1 MNRKTFLLIVIITAL
16 SLVGIIVIQ
25 VFWIKNA
32 VQLQENIFDNK
43 VRVALKSVV
52 NGLFETKLDTAAVMP
67 FCEKGCGMGD
77 ARFPARINTTLLDSL
92 IRSEFA
98 AMQIDKDYEYGIY
111 NPEKRMFYAGRSD
124 QYRNELYDS
133 RHCVSL
139 SCLYRSD
146 SYMLGAYFPNE
157 RSMLYMR
164 ILKWMVMSILF
175 LGVLVFGFT
184 YTILSFLKQKK
195 LSEMKT
201 DFVNNMTH
209 EFKTPIAT
217 ISLASEMLMKPQVSG
232 AEDKIR
238 KYASIIYDENLRLKN
253 QVEQVLRIAVLDKGE
268 ITLKLQK
275 VDLHEIIAQSI
286 RNSSLAIRERNGN
299 IKMNLLASKSKV
311 IGDQMHIENI
321 LTNLLDNANKYS
333 PNSPEINIS
342 TSNSDKGVFVVV
354 ADKGI
359 GISSENH
366 KHVFKKLFRVH
377 TGNVHDVKGFGLG
390 LFYVKTMVEA
400 HGGFIRLNSEVGQG
414 SSFEFFLPFNNT
426 NQQIHAGDES

>member
-77 ARFPARINTTLLDSL
+77 ARFPSRINSRLLDSL
-92 IRSEFA
+92 IRTEFA
-98 AMQIDKDYEYGIY
+98 GMQLDEEFEYGIY
-111 NPEKRMFYAGRSD
+111 NPEKKRFYAGHSERFQD
-124 QYRNELYDS
+124 QLMDS
-133 RHCVSL
+133 RHSVSL

-146 SYMLGAYFPNE
+146 SYVLGAYFPNE

-175 LGVLVFGFT
+175 LGVLIFGFT

-217 ISLASEMLMKPQVSG
+217 ISLASEMLMNPQVSG
-232 AEDKIR
+232 AEDRIR
-238 KYASIIYDENLRLKN
+238 KYAGIIYDENLRLKN

-268 ITLKLQK
+268 ITLKLQS
-275 VDLHEIIAQSI
+275 VDLHEIIAQSV
-286 RNSSLAIRERNGN
+286 RNSSLAIRERNGSV
-299 IKMNLLASKSKV
+299 KLNLLANKSLV
-311 IGDQMHIENI
+311 IADRMHIENI

-333 PNSPEINIS
+333 PNAPEITVS
-342 TSNSDKGVFVVV
+342 TSNSDTGVFVVV
-354 ADKGI
+354 TDKGI
-359 GISSENH
+359 GISPENH
-366 KHVFKKLFRVH
+366 KHVFKKLFRVP

-390 LFYVKTMVEA
+390 LFYVKTMVET
-400 HGGFIRLNSEVGQG
+400 HGGFIRLNSEIGQG
-414 SSFEFFLPFNNT
+414 SSFEFFLPFNNA
-426 NQQIHAGDES
+426 NKQIPSGDES

>member
-25 VFWIKNA
+25 VFWIRNA

-52 NGLFETKLDTAAVMP
+52 NGLFETKLDTTAAVP
-67 FCEKGCGMGD
+67 FCGKGCGMGD
-77 ARFPARINTTLLDSL
+77 SNFPSKINTTLLDSL
-92 IRSEFA
+92 IRIEFA
-98 AMQIDKDYEYGIY
+98 GMQIDKDYEYGIY
-111 NPEKRMFYAGRSD
+111 NPEKRTFHAGRSD
-124 QYRNELYDS
+124 LYRQQLMDS
-133 RHCVSL
+133 RHYVSL

-146 SYMLGAYFPNE
+146 SYVLGAYFPNE

-164 ILKWMVMSILF
+164 ILKWMIMSIIF
-175 LGVLVFGFT
+175 LGVLIFGFT

-195 LSEMKT
+195 LSEMKG

-217 ISLASEMLMKPQVSG
+217 ISLASEMLMNPQVSG

-238 KYASIIYDENLRLKN
+238 KYAGIIYDENLRLKN

-275 VDLHEIIAQSI
+275 IDLHEIITQSVH
-286 RNSSLAIRERNGN
+286 NFSLTIRERNGN
-299 IKMNLLASKSKV
+299 IKMNLLADNCKV
-311 IGDQMHIENI
+311 MADRMHIENI

-333 PNSPEINIS
+333 PHTPEITVS
-342 TSNSDKGVFVVV
+342 TGNSEAGVLITVQ
-354 ADKGI
+354 DKGI
-359 GISSENH
+359 GISPENH
-366 KHVFKKLFRVH
+366 KHIFKKLFRVH

-400 HGGFIRLNSEVGQG
+400 HGGFIRLTSDTGLG

-426 NQQIHAGDES
+426 NQQILAGDES

>member
-1 MNRKTFLLIVIITAL
+1 MNRKSFLLIVFISAL

-25 VFWIKNA
+25 LFWIKNA

-52 NGLFETKLDTAAVMP
+52 NGLFETKLDTSSVMP
-67 FCEKGCGMGD
+67 FCEKGCGMGE
-77 ARFPARINTTLLDSL
+77 AKLPSRINATLLDSL

-98 AMQIDKDYEYGIY
+98 GMELDKDYEYGIY
-111 NPEKRMFYAGRSD
+111 SPGKRTFYAGRSD
-124 QYRNELYDS
+124 NFRQQLMDS
-133 RHCVSL
+133 RHSVSL

-146 SYMLGAYFPNE
+146 SFRLGAFFPDE
-157 RSMLYMR
+157 RSMLYQR
-164 ILKWMVMSILF
+164 ILTWLIMSIIF
-175 LGVLVFGFT
+175 LGVLIFGFT

-217 ISLASEMLMKPQVSG
+217 ISLASEMLMNPQVSG
-232 AEDKIR
+232 AEDRIR
-238 KYASIIYDENLRLKN
+238 KYAGIIYDENLRLKN

-275 VDLHEIIAQSI
+275 VDLHELIAQSI
-286 RNSSLAIRERNGN
+286 RNFSLTIRERKGN
-299 IKMNLLASKSKV
+299 VKINLHAGNSKV
-311 IGDQMHIENI
+311 MADRMHIENI

-333 PNSPEINIS
+333 PNAPEITVS
-342 TSNSDKGVFVVV
+342 TSNTEAGVFVVI
-354 ADKGI
+354 ADNGI
-359 GISSENH
+359 GISPENH
-366 KHVFKKLFRVH
+366 KHVFKKFFRVH

-400 HGGFIRLNSEVGQG
+400 HGGFIRLNSENGQG
-414 SSFEFFLPFNNT
+414 SSFEFFLPFNTSDQNL
-426 NQQIHAGDES
+426 NAQDES

>member
-1 MNRKTFLLIVIITAL
+1 MKRKTFLLIVIITAL
-16 SLVGIIVIQ
+16 SLVGIIFIQ

-32 VQLQENIFDNK
+32 VELQEKIFHYR

-67 FCEKGCGMGD
+67 FCEKGCGMGE
-77 ARFPARINTTLLDSL
+77 AGFPSKINTKLLDSL
-92 IRSEFA
+92 IRSEFTE
-98 AMQIDKDYEYGIY
+98 MQIDMDYEYGIY
-111 NPEKRMFYAGRSD
+111 SPLKKIFYAGHST
-124 QYRNELYDS
+124 QYRQQLMDTHHNI
-133 RHCVSL
+133 SL

-146 SYMLGAYFPNE
+146 AYVLGAYFPDE
-157 RSMLYMR
+157 RSMLYRR
-164 ILKWMVMSILF
+164 ILKWLIMSFIF
-175 LGVLVFGFT
+175 LGILIFGFT

-232 AEDKIR
+232 AGDRIR
-238 KYASIIYDENLRLKN
+238 KYAGIIYDENLRLKN

-268 ITLKLQK
+268 ISLKLQK
-275 VDLHEIIAQSI
+275 VDLHEVIAQSV
-286 RNSSLAIRERNGN
+286 RNFSLIIRERNGV
-299 IKMNLLASKSKV
+299 IKTNLLAGNSFV
-311 IGDQMHIENI
+311 LADRMHIENM

-333 PNSPEINIS
+333 PGAPEITVS
-342 TSNSDKGVFVVV
+342 TRNSDTGVFIVVQ
-354 ADKGI
+354 DNGI

-366 KHVFKKLFRVH
+366 KHVFKKMFRVH

-390 LFYVKTMVEA
+390 LYYVKTMAEA
-400 HGGFIRLNSEVGQG
+400 HGGTIRLSSETGKG
-414 SSFEFFLPFNNT
+414 SSFEWFLPFIQP
-426 NQQIHAGDES
+426 NQQITPGNEY

>member
-16 SLVGIIVIQ
+16 SLAGIIVIQ
-25 VFWIKNA
+25 VFWIRNA

-52 NGLFETKLDTAAVMP
+52 NGLFETKLDTAAIMP

-77 ARFPARINTTLLDSL
+77 AKFPSRINSELLDSL
-92 IRSEFA
+92 IRREFA
-98 AMQIDKDYEYGIY
+98 SMEIDKDYEYGIY
-111 NPEKRMFYAGRSD
+111 SPDKKTFHAGHSSIYL
-124 QYRNELYDS
+124 QKLMDS
-133 RHCVSL
+133 RHFVSL

-146 SYMLGAYFPNE
+146 SYVLGAYFPNE

-164 ILKWMVMSILF
+164 ILKWMIMSIIF
-175 LGVLVFGFT
+175 LGVLIFGFA

-217 ISLASEMLMKPQVSG
+217 ISLASEMLMNPQVSG
-232 AEDKIR
+232 AEDRIR
-238 KYASIIYDENLRLKN
+238 KYAGIIYEENLRLKN
-253 QVEQVLRIAVLDKGE
+253 QVEQVLRIAVLDKGT
-268 ITLKLQK
+268 ITLKLQT
-275 VDLHEIIAQSI
+275 VDLHEIIGQI
-286 RNSSLAIRERNGN
+286 VRNFDLTIRERNGT
-299 IKMNLLASKSKV
+299 IKMNLLAGRSQV
-311 IGDQMHIENI
+311 IADRMHIENI

-333 PNSPEINIS
+333 PDPPQITVNTTN
-342 TSNSDKGVFVVV
+342 NDAGVFIVVG
-354 ADKGI
+354 DKGI
-359 GISSENH
+359 GISPENH

-390 LFYVKTMVEA
+390 LFYVKTMVEE
-400 HGGFIRLNSEVGQG
+400 HGGFIRLSSETGSG
-414 SSFEFFLPFNNT
+414 SSFELFLPFNNIN
-426 NQQIHAGDES
+426 NQLKSENES

>member
-1 MNRKTFLLIVIITAL
+1 MNRKTFLLIVVITAL

-52 NGLFETKLDTAAVMP
+52 NGLFETKLDTAAVVP
-67 FCEKGCGMGD
+67 FCGKGCGMGE
-77 ARFPARINTTLLDSL
+77 ANFPSRINTELLDSL
-92 IRSEFA
+92 IRNEFA
-98 AMQIDKDYEYGIY
+98 SMQIDKDYEYGIY
-111 NPEKRMFYAGRSD
+111 NPEKRTFHAGHSD
-124 QYRNELYDS
+124 KYRDELYDS
-133 RHCVSL
+133 RHFVSL

-146 SYMLGAYFPNE
+146 AYVLGAYFPNE

-175 LGVLVFGFT
+175 LGVLIIGFT

-217 ISLASEMLMKPQVSG
+217 ISLASEMLMNPQVSG
-232 AEDKIR
+232 AEDRIR

-275 VDLHEIIAQSI
+275 VDLHEIIAQSV
-286 RNSSLAIRERNGN
+286 RNSSLAIRERNGSVRL
-299 IKMNLLASKSKV
+299 NLQASESEV
-311 IGDQMHIENI
+311 IADRMHIENI

-333 PNSPEINIS
+333 SDAPEITVNTRS
-342 TSNSDKGVFVVV
+342 TETGVLVVV
-354 ADKGI
+354 TDKGI
-359 GISSENH
+359 GISPENH

-400 HGGFIRLNSEVGQG
+400 HGGFIRLNSELGQG
-414 SSFEFFLPFNNT
+414 SSFEFFLPFNNA
-426 NQQIHAGDES
+426 NKQIPYGDES

>member
-1 MNRKTFLLIVIITAL
+1 MNRKTFLLIVIITAF

-25 VFWIKNA
+25 VFWVKNA

-52 NGLFETKLDTAAVMP
+52 NGLFESKLDTGAVMP

-77 ARFPARINTTLLDSL
+77 ARFPSRINTKLLDSL

-98 AMQIDKDYEYGIY
+98 AMQIDEDYEYGIF
-111 NPEKRMFYAGRSD
+111 NPGKKMFYAGHSD
-124 QYRNELYDS
+124 RYQQQLMDS
-133 RHCVSL
+133 RHSVSL

-146 SYMLGAYFPNE
+146 SYMLGAFFPNE
-157 RSMLYMR
+157 QSMLYMR

-175 LGVLVFGFT
+175 LGILIFGFT

-217 ISLASEMLMKPQVSG
+217 ISLASEMLMNPQVAG
-232 AEDKIR
+232 AEDRIR
-238 KYASIIYDENLRLKN
+238 KYAGIIYDENLRLKN

-275 VDLHEIIAQSI
+275 VDLHEVIVQSI
-286 RNSSLAIRERNGN
+286 RNSSLAIRERNGTV
-299 IKMNLLASKSKV
+299 KMNLLASKSQV
-311 IGDQMHIENI
+311 VADQMHIENI

-333 PNSPEINIS
+333 PNAPEITVS
-342 TSNSDKGVFVVV
+342 TSNSETGVFVVV

-359 GISSENH
+359 GISPENH

-400 HGGFIRLNSEVGQG
+400 HGGYIRLASETGQG
-414 SSFEFFLPFNNT
+414 SSFEFYLPFRNSNK
-426 NQQIHAGDES
+426 QISSGNES